1 MFITDLQWPAT
12 YCSGFLY
19 AGWLISSHCIVC
31 YYLQHYIFLA
41 VVLSIHSNSTFYL
54 LSCILT
60 YIVQCKHLLNL
71 EVSQENVSGLCKTGY
86 NSYVLLR
93 CLEKVLAS
101 EKPLSVSMSKNN
113 MHCAFTKIVV
123 NESELSGITQPLTN
137 KDREVNLGSKHL
149 SFQEKQKTDDH
160 PSPIHPPFSSCQ
172 VELLLWKAALS
183 WEWSY
188 LLCSKTLLKDIIVH
202 FLNAFEHLFLTSNF
216 IFRWNVSLVTHA
228 GHLQSISLL
237 KPWTFLTV
245 DYKSDHKSTANV

>member
-41 VVLSIHSNSTFYL
+41 VVLSNHSNSTFYL

-71 EVSQENVSGLCKTGY
+71 EVSQENVSGLCKTGC

-160 PSPIHPPFSSCQ
+160 PSPIHHPSLFLSSRIIALESSFILGMIILAVFQKLIERYHCPFSKCIWAFVSHIKLHLP
-172 VELLLWKAALS
+172 VKRLS
-183 WEWSY
+183 GDA
-188 LLCSKTLLKDIIVH
+188 CR
-202 FLNAFEHLFLTSNF
+202 TSPIN
-216 IFRWNVSLVTHA
+216 
-228 GHLQSISLL
+228 
-237 KPWTFLTV
+237 
-245 DYKSDHKSTANV
+245 